1 MFLLPIL
8 CLLYALFLCV
18 PLGAFGRRLP
28 TKRGNGPVGV
38 QDQVKTRPG
47 NLLTPRG
54 VNTPSG
60 YTHEKGVFLGGGL
73 VFHHLT
79 LYCYYNYGEF

>member
-1 MFLLPIL
+1 M
-8 CLLYALFLCV
+8 
-18 PLGAFGRRLP
+18 
-28 TKRGNGPVGV
+28 GV

-60 YTHEKGVFLGGGL
+60 YTHEKGVFWGGGGGISPPHISDRLFFICLLPQSLLRPNVDLMSIDLGG
-73 VFHHLT
+73 H
-79 LYCYYNYGEF
+79 

>member
-1 MFLLPIL
+1 M
-8 CLLYALFLCV
+8 
-18 PLGAFGRRLP
+18 
-28 TKRGNGPVGV
+28 GV

-60 YTHEKGVFLGGGL
+60 YTHEKGVFWGGGG
-73 VFHHLT
+73 VFHHLNIHGSAHFKFNSKGET
-79 LYCYYNYGEF
+79 QIENHISIYYLIFVPCAMNRHSM